1 MIRIE
6 ATIDG
11 KTLVLEAKSLSDMTV
26 GDLSALIRSEDDTD
40 AATYAKFL
48 GIDEATLSGLSS
60 YALTSI
66 EDAYLKAMKE
76 LADERA
82 KDPEPLKRVYPFDGE
97 DWAIPQDVD
106 KEVTI
111 GQLLS
116 LENDLKG
123 CHNEIEAIPYIFAH
137 LCTEQASKVAGN
149 VERFKGLPAID
160 GVRYAAFFL
169 TSSERL
175 RNAMHRVSMRY
186 LSYKAQALQREL
198 TALRNDG
205 EHGEPS
211 SPLQGTQ
218 GFLGKSSDHQ
228 VTELYPGTSFGKP

>member
-1 MIRIE
+1 MICIE

-11 KTLVLEAKSLSDMTV
+11 EPMVLEAKSLSDMTV
-26 GDLSALIRSEDDTD
+26 GDLSSLIRSEDDTD

-66 EDAYLKAMKE
+66 EEAYLKAMKE

-82 KDPEPLKRVYPFDGE
+82 KDPEPLQRVYPFDGD
-97 DWAIPQDVD
+97 DWVIPQDVD

-123 CHNEIEAIPYIFAH
+123 CQNEIEAIPYIFAH
-137 LCTEQASKVAGN
+137 LCTEQAAEVAAN

-198 TALRNDG
+198 TALRSDG
-205 EHGEPS
+205 GHGEPS
-211 SPLQGTQ
+211 SPLPETETS
-218 GFLGKSSDHQ
+218 LIASSDQ
-228 VTELYPGTSFGKP
+228 APTEP

>member
-1 MIRIE
+1 MICIE

-11 KTLVLEAKSLSDMTV
+11 EPMVLEAKSLSDMTV
-26 GDLSALIRSEDDTD
+26 GDLSSLIRSEDDTD

-66 EDAYLKAMKE
+66 EEAYLKAMKE

-82 KDPEPLKRVYPFDGE
+82 KDPEPLQRVYPFDGE

-123 CHNEIEAIPYIFAH
+123 CQNEIEAIPYIFAH
-137 LCTEQASKVAGN
+137 LCTEQAAEVAAN

-169 TSSERL
+169 TSSDRL

-186 LSYKAQALQREL
+186 LSYRAQALQREL
-198 TALRNDG
+198 TALRNG
-205 EHGEPS
+205 GGRGGPS
-211 SPLQGTQ
+211 SASEGTPPYSET
-218 GFLGKSSDHQ
+218 SSAPAP
-228 VTELYPGTSFGKP
+228 TEP

>member
-123 CHNEIEAIPYIFAH
+123 CQNEIEAIPYIFAH
-137 LCTEQASKVAGN
+137 LCTEQASEVAGN

-198 TALRNDG
+198 TALRSDG
-205 EHGEPS
+205 GRGEPS
-211 SPLQGTQ
+211 SPLPASET
-218 GFLGKSSDHQ
+218 SSNGSSEPAP
-228 VTELYPGTSFGKP
+228 TEP

>member
-1 MIRIE
+1 MICIE

-11 KTLVLEAKSLSDMTV
+11 EPMVLEAKSLSDMTV
-26 GDLSALIRSEDDTD
+26 GDLSSLIRSEDDTD

-66 EDAYLKAMKE
+66 EEAYLKAMKE

-82 KDPEPLKRVYPFDGE
+82 KDPEPLQRVYPFDGD
-97 DWAIPQDVD
+97 DWVIPQDVD

-137 LCTEQASKVAGN
+137 LCTEQAAEVAAN
-149 VERFKGLPAID
+149 VQRFKGLPAID

-169 TSSERL
+169 TSSKRL
-175 RNAMHRVSMRY
+175 QNAMHRVSMRY
-186 LSYKAQALQREL
+186 LSYKAQALRREL
-198 TALRNDG
+198 TALRKGG
-205 EHGEPS
+205 EHGEQS
-211 SPLQGTQ
+211 SALPASETSLSA
-218 GFLGKSSDHQ
+218 SSDQ
-228 VTELYPGTSFGKP
+228 APTEP

>member
-1 MIRIE
+1 MILIE

-26 GDLSALIRSEDDTD
+26 GDLSSLIRSEDDTD
-40 AATYAKFL
+40 ADTYAKFL
-48 GIDEATLSGLSS
+48 GIDADTLAGLSS

-82 KDPEPLKRVYPFDGE
+82 KDPEPLQRVYAFDGE

-106 KEVTI
+106 REVTI

-137 LCTEQASKVAGN
+137 LCTEQASEVAAN

-175 RNAMHRVSMRY
+175 RNAMHRVSMRWMN
-186 LSYKAQALQREL
+186 LKAQALQREL
-198 TALRNDG
+198 NALRKDG
-205 EHGEPS
+205 GRGERSSASEGTPPS
-211 SPLQGTQ
+211 SET
-218 GFLGKSSDHQ
+218 SSDPAP
-228 VTELYPGTSFGKP
+228 TEP